1 MRTLSLLSLVS
12 ACLIGCAT
20 SEPRRTGVLSG
31 AETYARARAA
41 SAEILIDGHLDASGW
56 LASADGLVVSAAHAF
71 LKTKMAIEVR
81 LADGERLPARLIA
94 LDRGHDLALLQIIA
108 ADREFAHMAIASEM
122 PAPGARMYLYGS
134 AFYRHA
140 VMVSGFMARAE
151 PTYEYLANHSQYV
164 RVYHVSAPS
173 PPGTSGGCWINT
185 AGEVVGVQSAFMN
198 LKGSGG
204 AGIASIG
211 PVTAITRLIQ
221 HRETRRVATLGCGLE
236 ELWAQPA
243 GYIKR
248 YPQGISG
255 LAPVLPKKD
264 GPADK
269 AGLKGE
275 MVIRRID
282 DQPVNTRNELLD
294 IIRTH
299 KPGDSISLTVDLPDG
314 KGQKRITVELG
325 GLESRS
331 P

>member
-1 MRTLSLLSLVS
+1 MRIPSLLSLVA
-12 ACLIGCAT
+12 ACLSGCVTSGPRAT
-20 SEPRRTGVLSG
+20 GDLSS
-31 AETYARARAA
+31 AEIYARAQAA

-94 LDRGHDLALLQIIA
+94 LDRGHDLALLQVVA
-108 ADREFAHMAIASEM
+108 KDREFAHMAIASEM
-122 PAPGARMYLYGS
+122 PSPGARMYLYGS
-134 AFYRHA
+134 AYYRHA
-140 VMVSGFMARAE
+140 IMVSGFMARAE
-151 PTYEYLANHSQYV
+151 PTYEYLSKHSQYV

-211 PVTAITRLIQ
+211 PVTAIARLVQ
-221 HRETRRVATLGCGLE
+221 DRETRRVATLGCGLE

-248 YPQGISG
+248 YPKGISG
-255 LAPVLPKKD
+255 LAPVLPRKN
-264 GPADK
+264 GPADQ

-275 MVIRRID
+275 MVIRRIGD
-282 DQPVNTRNELLD
+282 KPVNTRNELLD
-294 IIRTH
+294 LIRTH
-299 KPGDSISLTVDLPDG
+299 KPGDSIFLTVDLPDG
-314 KGQKRITVELG
+314 KGQKRIRVELG
-325 GLESRS
+325 GLESQS